1 MINDGF
7 FGEMSIKR
15 NVPKDEQSILEDFSS
30 NIEIRM
36 NGELFGNKKSSPSIL
51 NNKNDDDFN
60 PINDDT
66 PIDPEIFFRGSL
78 KGII

>member
-51 NNKNDDDFN
+51 NNDFN

>member
-36 NGELFGNKKSSPSIL
+36 NGELFGNKKSSSSIL
-51 NNKNDDDFN
+51 NNDFN

>member
-51 NNKNDDDFN
+51 NNFN